1 MADIFK
7 RLTKLV
13 KDTGDK
19 VIVYDSNAPEEAV
32 VIIGLDQYERF
43 LTAQDLS
50 QANLVK
56 ESQNLIEKSLIKQD
70 LTEEVLTDII
80 NRDISVYK
88 NQEKAPYLAEESEAR
103 CPWPLPINKAGQDK

>member
-19 VIVYDSNAPEEAV
+19 IIVYDSNAPEEAV
-32 VIIGLDQYERF
+32 VIIGLDKYEQF

-50 QANLVK
+50 QTNLVK
-56 ESQNLIEKSLIKQD
+56 ESQNLIKKPLVKDD

-80 NRDISVYK
+80 NCNISVYK
-88 NQEKAPYLAEESEAR
+88 NQERAPYLAEESEAR
-103 CPWPLPINKAGQDK
+103 CPWPLPINKASQDK